1 MGLNNWM
8 ILNLE
13 ELKLNWINKSEI
25 QYTESRKSAEPFEC
39 RLKSVEWIMNE
50 LKGSEVILL
59 KSADAKMLHSAAEA
73 ECWINTLNLGNLLNI
88 LKVEWSH

>member
-1 MGLNNWM
+1 MLN
-8 ILNLE
+8 
-13 ELKLNWINKSEI
+13 

-59 KSADAKMLHSAAEA
+59 KSADAEMLRSTAEA
-73 ECWINTLNLGNLLNI
+73 EGWINTLNLGNLLNI
-88 LKVEWSH
+88 LKVEWSL